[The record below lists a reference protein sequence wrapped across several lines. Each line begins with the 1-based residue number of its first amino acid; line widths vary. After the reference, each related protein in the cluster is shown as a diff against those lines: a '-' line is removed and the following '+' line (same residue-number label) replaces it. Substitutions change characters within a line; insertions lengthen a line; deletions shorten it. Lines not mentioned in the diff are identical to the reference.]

1 MISVR
6 LCIIFYI
13 HVFIHMEGNHI
24 FPIFRMKTLLTLS
37 LWRSAKIWFLCSIW
51 QRKEKKE
58 ESLGFHAVSM
68 IRWWCMRI
76 YVFSIWIYRCCRQE
90 TLYSSVSDCSVCTI
104 FPSLC
109 LTYKF
114 LLCHQDLPF
123 PWWRTSHRTKEMSH
137 CRLCVPLPRRGNIPC
152 SLGQRHIRL
161 WHGDRLCWVLIC
173 RGLQYDSYSRSA
185 HSPSSSDIVSARKKT
200 LQCDSL

>member
-1 MISVR
+1 MVP
-6 LCIIFYI
+6 LFD
-13 HVFIHMEGNHI
+13 M
-24 FPIFRMKTLLTLS
+24 
-37 LWRSAKIWFLCSIW
+37 AKKRKKGGVSRVSCCLHDPLMMHAHKCFLY
-51 QRKEKKE
+51 
-58 ESLGFHAVSM
+58 L
-68 IRWWCMRI
+68 
-76 YVFSIWIYRCCRQE
+76 IYRCCRQE

-114 LLCHQDLPF
+114 LLCHQDLPC